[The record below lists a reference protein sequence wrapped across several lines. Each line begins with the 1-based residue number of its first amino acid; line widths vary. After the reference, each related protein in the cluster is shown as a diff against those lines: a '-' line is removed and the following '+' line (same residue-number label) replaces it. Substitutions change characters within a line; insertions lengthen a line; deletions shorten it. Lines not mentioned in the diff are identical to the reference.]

1 MFDVSNLIEIL
12 SALTGLA
19 VLIFVVSSMLGMGL
33 SLTIKQIID
42 PLRNLGLVA
51 KILITNFILLPIVG
65 YLILFLIPLDE
76 PLAIGLI
83 LLTTAAGAPFL
94 PKLVQVA
101 KGNIAFSVGLM
112 TLLMVVTVIYV
123 PIVLPILLPGVQVN
137 PIEILRSLIIL
148 MIIPLAIGLFIKARY
163 TSIADSFRPIMNQTS
178 SFSMIALLV
187 LALPLN
193 FNNIISMIGTGGIIA
208 LIILILVSFA
218 IGYVLG
224 GPDKDSKRVTSLGT
238 AQRNISA
245 AFVIALSNFEDPNI
259 LTMLIVGSLL
269 MLIILMVLAGELGRR
284 K

>member
-1 MFDVSNLIEIL
+1 
-12 SALTGLA
+12 
-19 VLIFVVSSMLGMGL
+19 MLGMGL
-33 SLTIKQIID
+33 SLTIKQIIE
-42 PLRNLGLVA
+42 PLRNLSLVA
-51 KILITNFILLPIVG
+51 KILIANFILVPILG
-65 YLILFLIPLDE
+65 YLILFLIPLEE

-123 PIVLPILLPGVQVN
+123 PIVLPILLPGVQIN
-137 PIEILRSLIIL
+137 PIEILRSLIVL

-163 TSIADSFRPIMNQTS
+163 TSIADSLQPIMNRTS
-178 SFSMIALLV
+178 SFSMIALV
-187 LALPLN
+187 ILALPLN
-193 FNNIISMIGTGGIIA
+193 FNNIISLIGTGGIIA
-208 LIILILVSFA
+208 LIILILASFA

-224 GPDKDSKRVTSLGT
+224 GPNKDSKRVTSLGT

-245 AFVIALSNFEDPNI
+245 ALIIALNNFQDPNI
-259 LTMLIVGSLL
+259 LAMLIVGSLV